1 MPSIDAV
8 GSTVRRR
15 DGEILNVDVDVSR
28 GTGGLL
34 ALDPLSGLGRVAA
47 YGRLSLRLSDTE
59 SERRGQHQGDGAHPR
74 PRAHAPP
81 LTLGVWSLESGPY
94 HIHEMQTRLGRRSNH
109 LESSPVNS
117 A

>member
-81 LTLGVWSLESGPY
+81 L
-94 HIHEMQTRLGRRSNH
+94 
-109 LESSPVNS
+109 

>member
-34 ALDPLSGLGRVAA
+34 ALDPLSGLGRPSAPA
-47 YGRLSLRLSDTE
+47 RS
-59 SERRGQHQGDGAHPR
+59 R
-74 PRAHAPP
+74 PTSYSR
-81 LTLGVWSLESGPY
+81 SLESGPY